1 MNMRP
6 YEYTVIKYV
15 HDPVAH
21 ECLNIGVLVL
31 SVNDDRV
38 FFDGRFEQ
46 RYGRLSEAFS
56 GFNGE
61 NFRRSVS
68 RLQRQVDRLSTHLQ
82 QTQLFTA
89 EPPSLGELIKEL
101 IPDPGM
107 SFRNGEVNGGITDDS
122 AEELGRLFH
131 RFISS
136 QYEQKQGSNRSDEVV
151 WNTFKNPLKAHHVLD
166 KLVEKTFIADEFEY
180 TFNHA
185 FKNGKWHVL
194 ESASFDY
201 VDAESLKRKA
211 TNYLGIGT
219 ALARNPEIGK
229 MYLLLGKP
237 SREAYL
243 EKYERAK
250 RFLSENLQID
260 HELFEE
266 DDAEAL
272 ASRVARF
279 MEDHPEE

>member
-1 MNMRP
+1 MNMQP
-6 YEYTVIKYV
+6 FEYTVIKYV

-31 SVNDDRV
+31 SRNEERI

-61 NFRRSVS
+61 SFRRYVN
-68 RLQRQVDRLSTHLQ
+68 RLQRQVDQMSTRLQ
-82 QTQLFTA
+82 QSQLFAA
-89 EPPSLGELIKEL
+89 ESPNLGALLKEL
-101 IPDPGM
+101 FPDPGM
-107 SFRNGEVNGGITDDS
+107 SFRYEELSGGITDDS

-136 QYEQKQGSNRSDEVV
+136 QYDKKQGSNRSDEVV
-151 WNTFKNPLKAHHVLD
+151 WNTFKNPLKAHQVLD
-166 KLVEKTFIADEFEY
+166 KLVEKTFTADEFEY

-201 VDAESLKRKA
+201 VDAEGLKRKA

-219 ALARNPEIGK
+219 ALAQNPEIGK

-237 SREAYL
+237 SREAHM

-250 RFLSENLQID
+250 RFLSEHLQIE

-266 DDAEAL
+266 ADAEEL
-272 ASRVARF
+272 ASKVARF
-279 MEDHPEE
+279 IEEHPAE